1 MLWMGVQVVTWA
13 GKTVSSR
20 WVATSLAPLGLTDF
34 IADGSDSYVELA
46 VAKTADLEALSR
58 LRASL
63 CTRMAMSD
71 WGDGVRYRR
80 SVEAAYLQKVAAL
93 VFRADGPRRCATAE
107 RGSFCRIPHLRKL
120 AAAGFLE
127 RDLAALYCA
136 DHRDLAPHH
145 PSCGVV
151 GRQTAHRFRS

>member
-1 MLWMGVQVVTWA
+1 
-13 GKTVSSR
+13 
-20 WVATSLAPLGLTDF
+20 LGLTDF
-34 IADGSDSYVELA
+34 IADGPDSYVELV
-46 VAKTADLEALSR
+46 VAKTADLEAVSR

-63 CTRMAMSD
+63 CTRMATSD

-107 RGSFCRIPHLRKL
+107 RGPFCRIPRLKKL
-120 AAAGFLE
+120 AAAGFL
-127 RDLAALYCA
+127 DGDLLAALYGA
-136 DHRDLAPHH
+136 DHRGLAPDH